1 MLQSKCIN
9 LFLGETVPKEG
20 NFMSYRLRSFRD
32 TTANAFRGKI
42 LPIREQ
48 AEVRN
53 KWLKQRLDQVLPEL
67 MAREGFDMWIIIP
80 RPSVPDPVVATIVPE
95 PMLSTV
101 TFGEMLVFNLRND
114 GNVERLAI
122 SQTYEI
128 GPFYKS
134 VRGNEGK
141 EDKFKLLGR
150 IVRERNPRTI
160 GVNISENFPHSDGLT
175 HSQYEK
181 LAAALGPEYMTRVK
195 GAERLSVGWLERRIQ
210 PEIDAYSGILEIAH
224 AIIKEAFSSKVI
236 LPGVTTTYDVMWWF
250 RQKML
255 EMGLEAWF
263 QPIVMLQ
270 AVDVPLLPLNMM
282 TTVKRMDGGRT
293 LILPGDLLHCDI
305 GFTYLG
311 LATDIQQDAYVLKLG
326 EDDAPEG
333 LKACLGTA
341 NKLQDIVIDEFV
353 AGKTGNQIG
362 AAAKEKAESEGIK
375 GMIYCHPIGFH
386 GHGAGPLIGSAYKK
400 GPIPGPGDYPLFE
413 NTCHSIELNI
423 SKNVPEWGD
432 KEVRIGIEENA
443 VFTGGKVHW
452 LAGRQTGFHLI
463 G

>member
-1 MLQSKCIN
+1 LSY
-9 LFLGETVPKEG
+9 LLRPAGEPTAD
-20 NFMSYRLRSFRD
+20 SFRS
-32 TTANAFRGKI
+32 KI
-42 LPIREQ
+42 LPLREQ

-53 KWLKQRLDQVLPEL
+53 KWLKQRLEKILPEL
-67 MAREGFDMWIIIP
+67 MVREGFDMWIIIP
-80 RPSVPDPVVATIVPE
+80 RPYIPDPVLSTIVPE

-101 TFGEMLVFNLRND
+101 NFGEMLVFNLRKD
-114 GNVERLAI
+114 GSVERLAI

-134 VRGNEGK
+134 VRDDEGK
-141 EDKFKLLGR
+141 EDKFKRLGR
-150 IVRERNPRTI
+150 IVRERNPKTI
-160 GVNISENFPHSDGLT
+160 GINVSEHFSHGDGLT

-181 LAAALGPEYMTRVK
+181 LVAALGPEYMTRIK

-210 PEIDAYSGILEIAH
+210 PEIDAYSGIVEIAH

-255 EMGLEAWF
+255 DMGLEAWF

-270 AVDVPLLPLNMM
+270 GVDVPLLPLNMM
-282 TTVKRMDGGRT
+282 TTVERIDGGRT

-311 LATDIQQDAYVLKLG
+311 LSTDTQEDAYVLKPG

-333 LKACLGTA
+333 LKAASATA
-341 NKLQDIVIDEFV
+341 NRLQDIVTGEFV
-353 AGKTGNQIG
+353 AGRTGNQIS
-362 AAAKEKAESEGIK
+362 AAAKEKAEGEGIK

-386 GHGAGPLIGSAYKK
+386 GHGAGPPIGSAYKK
-400 GPIPGPGDYPLFE
+400 GAIPGTGDYPLFD

-423 SKNVPEWGD
+423 SKNVPEWGG
-432 KEVRIGIEENA
+432 KEVRIDIEENA
-443 VFTGGKVHW
+443 IFTGGKVHW
-452 LAGRQTGFHLI
+452 LAGRQTKLHII

>member
-1 MLQSKCIN
+1 MNHSWRPSCN
-9 LFLGETVPKEG
+9 P
-20 NFMSYRLRSFRD
+20 
-32 TTANAFRGKI
+32 TADAFRSKI
-42 LPIREQ
+42 LPVRER

-80 RPSVPDPVVATIVPE
+80 RPYIPDPVLATIVPE

-101 TFGEMLVFNLRND
+101 NFGEMLVFNLCKD
-114 GNVERLAI
+114 GSVERLAI
-122 SQTYEI
+122 GQTYEI
-128 GPFYKS
+128 GPLYKS
-134 VRGNEGK
+134 VRGNEGT

-150 IVRERNPRTI
+150 IVRERNPKTI
-160 GVNISENFPHSDGLT
+160 GVNVSENFPHGDGLT

-181 LAAALGPEYMTRVK
+181 LARALGPEYMPRVK

-224 AIIKEAFSSKVI
+224 ALIKEAFSSRVI

-255 EMGLEAWF
+255 DMGLEAWF

-282 TTVKRMDGGRT
+282 TTVERVDGGRT

-311 LATDIQQDAYVLKLG
+311 LSTDTQEDAYVLRLG

-333 LKACLGTA
+333 LKASLATA
-341 NKLQDIVIDEFV
+341 NRLQDIVIGEFV
-353 AGKTGNQIG
+353 AGRTGNQIS
-362 AAAKEKAESEGIK
+362 AAAKEKAENEGIK
-375 GMIYCHPIGFH
+375 AMVYCHPIGFH

-400 GPIPGPGDYPLFE
+400 GPLPGLGDYPLFE

-423 SKNVPEWGD
+423 SKNVPEWND
-432 KEVRIGIEENA
+432 KEVRIGVEENA
-443 VFTGGKVHW
+443 VFMDGKVRW
-452 LAGRQTGFHLI
+452 LAGRQTEFHLI